1 MSAALSTTMRVRL
14 VLGACF
20 QPAMLALLLF
30 YPPGQFDW
38 RRAWLLIA
46 VSFVATVGSLVVIV
60 RTNPT
65 ILVERFKPPWQRGQ
79 PLVDKLVVGVF
90 IVAFFG
96 AIRFIPYDVF
106 VWRLLPPPGAIVA
119 ALGLGLWLAGWWIV
133 TATLEANAFAV
144 PVVKSQS
151 DRHQVVV
158 DRGPY
163 AIVRHPMYAGT
174 ALILIGMPLFLGST
188 AGALAALVPIA
199 VLAVRIGVEEG
210 FLRRELAGYVGY
222 AERVRFRLVPGVW

>member
-1 MSAALSTTMRVRL
+1 MSSSLSTTMRVRL
-14 VLGACF
+14 ALSAFF
-20 QPAMLALLLF
+20 QPAVMALLLF
-30 YPPGQFDW
+30 YPPGQFEW
-38 RRAWLLIA
+38 WRAWVLIA
-46 VSFVATVGSLVVIV
+46 VSFVATIVSLVVIV

-65 ILVERFKPPWQRGQ
+65 ILVERFKPPWQQGQ
-79 PLVDKLVVGVF
+79 PLVDKVVVGVF

-106 VWRLLPPPGAIVA
+106 AWRLLPPPGALPV
-119 ALGLGLWLAGWWIV
+119 ALGFLLWLAGWWIV

-144 PVVKSQS
+144 PVVKSQA
-151 DRHQVVV
+151 DRHQVVI

-174 ALILIGMPLFLGST
+174 ALILVGMPLFLGST
-188 AGALAALVPIA
+188 AGALVALVPIA
-199 VLAVRIGVEEG
+199 LLTVRIGVEEG

-222 AERVRFRLVPGVW
+222 AERVRFRLLPGVW